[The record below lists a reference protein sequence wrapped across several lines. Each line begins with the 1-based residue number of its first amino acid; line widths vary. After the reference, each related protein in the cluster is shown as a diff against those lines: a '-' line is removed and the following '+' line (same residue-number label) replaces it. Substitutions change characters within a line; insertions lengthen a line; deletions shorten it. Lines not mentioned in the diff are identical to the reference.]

1 MSELSHAAG
10 GHKNIRQAVKITIA
24 VIMLFIYLFP
34 FALVLV
40 NSLKT
45 KVAIVK
51 TPLLLIQSQED
62 FRCERDQSFQMF
74 TALKVLGVECRM
86 CLFNGENHELSR
98 SGRPRNRLARLR
110 EITSWFDKYL
120 MN

>member
-1 MSELSHAAG
+1 MSEAPHAVS
-10 GHKNIRQAVKITIA
+10 GHKTLTQAVKIIIA

-51 TPLLLIQSQED
+51 TPL
-62 FRCERDQSFQMF
+62 
-74 TALKVLGVECRM
+74 
-86 CLFNGENHELSR
+86 
-98 SGRPRNRLARLR
+98 RLP
-110 EITSWFDKYL
+110 
-120 MN
+120 